1 MNVIKLQFHEV
12 KKWVSQ
18 VSCNFST
25 CREKNPEKNS
35 GFGGIQTHTPR
46 YYLMIELQSHMMEER
61 QISRSFFFPQ
71 EASLEYLPTL
81 YLSDNNFNEINSI
94 RFLHREEDWE
104 PSQNWLITAQLW

>member
-1 MNVIKLQFHEV
+1 MSITDELQFKHLQR
-12 KKWVSQ
+12 KKPW
-18 VSCNFST
+18 
-25 CREKNPEKNS
+25 KNS
-35 GFGGIQTHTPR
+35 GFGGIQAHTPR

-61 QISRSFFFPQ
+61 QISRRFFLPQ

-81 YLSDNNFNEINSI
+81 YLSDNNFNEIYSI